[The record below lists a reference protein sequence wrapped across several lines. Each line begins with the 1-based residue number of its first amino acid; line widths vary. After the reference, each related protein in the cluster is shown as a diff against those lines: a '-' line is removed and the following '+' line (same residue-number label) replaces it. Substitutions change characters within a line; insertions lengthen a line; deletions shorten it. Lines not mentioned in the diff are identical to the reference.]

1 MGCRLLSDW
10 ASDFCGR
17 LACWLF
23 FVYANN
29 SCGRQGA
36 GCFLCV
42 MRVMRQFAV
51 RRQTA
56 PSPVGEGW
64 GEGFLGCLPILV
76 RAETRK
82 SGYGGDTPCSAFEVS
97 VPVRGCPLP
106 SHLTQEGGTG
116 LLRPLKSSLHV
127 L

>member
-1 MGCRLLSDW
+1 MDDW
-10 ASDFCGR
+10 RAGY
-17 LACWLF
+17 F

-51 RRQTA
+51 WKFAVQRQTA

-97 VPVRGCPLP
+97 VPVRGCPLM
-106 SHLTQEGGTG
+106 QEGGRG
-116 LLRPLKSSLHV
+116 YCVR
-127 L
+127 

>member
-1 MGCRLLSDW
+1 MDDW
-10 ASDFCGR
+10 RAGY
-17 LACWLF
+17 F

-42 MRVMRQFAV
+42 MRVMRQFVV
-51 RRQTA
+51 RRQPA

-106 SHLTQEGGTG
+106 REGGRG
-116 LLRPLKSSLHV
+116 YCVR
-127 L
+127 